1 MAGIYKARVTDLSD
15 FTIWMKSFVSA
26 VDMGSFSRAGRMLK
40 TSQSTISKHIA
51 SLESHLHT
59 RLFNRS
65 TRVLAL
71 TDEGALFYESALRAL
86 AALDEAAASVGSLGS
101 VEGMLRISMPLTL
114 AESHVIPLIAEFLEL
129 HPGVEIDL
137 RLSDHALNLVADN
150 LDFSIRVGQLSDSNL
165 IARKIGMARRV
176 AVASP
181 AYLARAGVPTCP
193 PELANHRCIVYS
205 LLSSGPI
212 WSFTDG
218 SQVRVSGN
226 FLADNP
232 NALRI
237 AALSG
242 AGVVIN
248 ARWLFERDLQ
258 SGALVELLPEFE
270 PVPMPIHVM
279 LPSGRYIAA
288 RTRSLVE
295 FIATAFANDPSLN

>member
-1 MAGIYKARVTDLSD
+1 MTD
-15 FTIWMKSFVSA
+15 FTLWMKSFVSA
-26 VDMGSFSRAGRMLK
+26 VDMGSFSRAGRTLN

-51 SLESHLHT
+51 ALERHLRT

-71 TDEGALFYESALRAL
+71 TDEGALFYEGALRAL
-86 AALDEAAASVGSLGS
+86 AALDEAAASVGRRAS

-114 AESHVIPLIAEFLEL
+114 AESHVIPIIANFLEL
-129 HPGVEIDL
+129 HPGIEIDL

-150 LDFSIRVGQLSDSNL
+150 LDFCIRVGQLSDSNL
-165 IARKIGMARRV
+165 IARKIGIARRV
-176 AVASP
+176 TVASP
-181 AYLARAGVPTCP
+181 AYLARAGMPMRP
-193 PELANHRCIVYS
+193 QDLANHRCIIYS
-205 LLSSGPI
+205 LLSSGPT

-218 SQVRVSGN
+218 SSVKVTGN

-242 AGVVIN
+242 AGVVVN
-248 ARWLFERDLQ
+248 ARWLFEQDLA
-258 SGALVELLPEFE
+258 SGALIEVLPDHE
-270 PVPMPIHVM
+270 PVPMPIHIM

-288 RTRSLVE
+288 RTRALVE
-295 FIATAFANDPSLN
+295 FIASAFGDDPSLN

>member
-1 MAGIYKARVTDLSD
+1 MSD
-15 FTIWMKSFVSA
+15 FTTWMKSFVSA
-26 VDMGSFSRAGRMLK
+26 VDMGSFSRAGRLLN

-51 SLESHLHT
+51 ALESRLKT

-86 AALDEAAASVGSLGS
+86 AALDEATASVGSLGS

-114 AESHVIPLIAEFLEL
+114 AESHVIPLLADFLEIN
-129 HPGVEIDL
+129 PGVEIDL

-165 IARKIGMARRV
+165 IARKIGMARRI

-181 AYLARAGVPTCP
+181 GYLARAGFPSRP
-193 PELANHRCIVYS
+193 QDLANHKCIIYS
-205 LLSSGPI
+205 LLSSGPT

-218 SQVRVSGN
+218 TSVKVSGN

-242 AGVVIN
+242 AGVVVN
-248 ARWLFERDLQ
+248 ARWLFERDLE
-258 SGALVELLPEFE
+258 SGALVEVLPEFE
-270 PVPMPIHVM
+270 PVPMPIHIM

-288 RTRSLVE
+288 RTRALVE
-295 FIATAFANDPSLN
+295 FIATAFASEPSLN

>member
-1 MAGIYKARVTDLSD
+1 MSD
-15 FTIWMKSFVSA
+15 FTTWMKSFVSA
-26 VDMGSFSRAGRMLK
+26 VDMGSFSRAGKLLN
-40 TSQSTISKHIA
+40 TNQSTISKHIA
-51 SLESHLHT
+51 ALEGRLQT

-65 TRVLAL
+65 TRLLAL

-114 AESHVIPLIAEFLEL
+114 AESHVIPLLAEFLEL

-165 IARKIGMARRV
+165 IARKIGTARRIM
-176 AVASP
+176 VASP
-181 AYLARAGVPTCP
+181 AYLGRAGIPSRP
-193 PELANHRCIVYS
+193 QDLANHRCIIYS
-205 LLSSGPI
+205 LLSSGPS

-218 SQVRVSGN
+218 TSVKVRGT

-242 AGVVIN
+242 AGIAVN
-248 ARWLFERDLQ
+248 ARWLFERDLET
-258 SGALVELLPEFE
+258 GTLVEILPDFE
-270 PVPMPIHVM
+270 PVPMPIHIM

-288 RTRSLVE
+288 RTRALIE
-295 FIATAFANDPSLN
+295 FIASAFANEPSLN

>member
-1 MAGIYKARVTDLSD
+1 
-15 FTIWMKSFVSA
+15 MKSFVAA
-26 VDMGSFSRAGRMLK
+26 VDMGSFSRAGRMLN

-51 SLESHLHT
+51 ALESHLQT

-86 AALDEAAASVGSLGS
+86 AALDEATASVGSLGS

-114 AESHVIPLIAEFLEL
+114 AESHIIRLIADFLHL

-165 IARKIGMARRV
+165 IARKIGMARRI

-181 AYLARAGVPTCP
+181 AYLARSGTPTHP
-193 PELANHRCIVYS
+193 QELANHRCIIYS

-218 SQVRVSGN
+218 SSVRVSGN

-232 NALRI
+232 NALRV
-237 AALSG
+237 AALAG
-242 AGVVIN
+242 AGIAIN
-248 ARWLFERDLQ
+248 ARWLFDRDLE
-258 SGALVELLPEFE
+258 SGALVEVLPGFE
-270 PVPMPIHVM
+270 PVPMPIHIM
-279 LPSGRYIAA
+279 LPSGRFIAA
-288 RTRSLVE
+288 RTRALVE
-295 FIATAFANDPSLN
+295 FIASAFSSDPSLN

>member
-1 MAGIYKARVTDLSD
+1 MSD
-15 FTIWMKSFVSA
+15 FTTWMKSFVST
-26 VDMGSFSRAGRMLK
+26 VGMGSFSRAGRMLN

-51 SLESHLHT
+51 ALESRLHT

-86 AALDEAAASVGSLGS
+86 AALDEATASVGGLGS

-114 AESHVIPLIAEFLEL
+114 AESHVIPLIADFLEL
-129 HPGVEIDL
+129 NPGVEIDL

-165 IARKIGMARRV
+165 IARKIGMARRI

-181 AYLARAGVPTCP
+181 TYLALAGTPSRP
-193 PELANHRCIVYS
+193 QDLANHRCIIYS
-205 LLSSGPI
+205 LLSTGPT

-218 SQVRVSGN
+218 TSVRVSGN

-242 AGVVIN
+242 AGVVVN
-248 ARWLFERDLQ
+248 ARWLFEQDLK
-258 SGALVELLPEFE
+258 SGSLVEVLPDFE
-270 PVPMPIHVM
+270 PVPMPIHIM

-288 RTRSLVE
+288 RTRALVE
-295 FIATAFANDPSLN
+295 FIASAFAKDPSLN